1 MVDHQLN
8 GRVALVTGG
17 ASGIGAAA
25 CQLLARSGA
34 TVAVADLDHG
44 AANSLARSLLEDG
57 FQAFGLRVDVTDEAD
72 VDAMVDGVVD
82 RAGRLDIA
90 VNSAGVGAEWSAV
103 ADMPSERWRQVQAV
117 NLDGAFFSLRAE
129 VRAMRLCG
137 GGSVVNVASALSQVA
152 RAGSS
157 PYVTSKHGLLGLT
170 RTAALDHAG
179 DGIRVNAVGP
189 GFIDTP
195 LLRGR
200 HDAAS
205 IAVLESLH
213 PLGRLGSAAEV
224 AEAIVWLA
232 SPAASFVT
240 GTILAVDGGYIV
252 R

>member
-1 MVDHQLN
+1 MVDHQLD
-8 GRVALVTGG
+8 GSVALVTGG
-17 ASGIGAAA
+17 ASGIGAAT
-25 CQLLARSGA
+25 CRLLARSRA
-34 TVAVADLDHG
+34 TVAVADLDHD
-44 AANSLARSLLEDG
+44 AARSLAQSLVDEG
-57 FQAFGLRVDVTDEAD
+57 FDAFGLHVDVTDEAG
-72 VDAMVDGVVD
+72 VDAMVIQVVAH
-82 RAGRLDIA
+82 AGRLDIA

-103 ADMPSERWRQVQAV
+103 ADTPSERWRHVQAV
-117 NLDGAFFSLRAE
+117 NLDGAFFCLRAE

-137 GGSVVNVASALSQVA
+137 GGSVVNVASSLSQVA
-152 RAGSS
+152 RGGSS

-170 RTAALDHAG
+170 RTAALDHAD

-195 LLRGR
+195 LLRAR

-252 R
+252 P